1 MELLKEDKIILL
13 NEEFEWNRDFLKD
26 LREEGSSSDGPVET
40 ITEEEVRTA
49 IKQMKKGKAAGPSGV
64 TVEMLQAA
72 GEPGIRWVTEI
83 CNAILKEGKVPSDWE
98 RSWIVSVYKGK
109 GDALECGSYRGIK
122 LLDQVM
128 KVMERVIEKRVRSIV
143 LIDEMQFGFR
153 PGRGT
158 TDAIFIVR
166 QLQEKYL
173 GRKRELWM
181 AFLDL
186 EKAFDRVPREVVW
199 WALGQMNV
207 DRSLINVIMSMYK
220 NARASVKVNG
230 VGGRDFPV
238 EVGVHQ
244 GSVLSPLLFIIVM
257 EALSRTFS
265 DRVSYLKDRKR
276 SDELLGR
283 LGIECVEKKI
293 QRGRL
298 RWFGHV
304 ERKNEEDWVKKCTKL
319 NVDGMVGR
327 GAPRKMWRKCVDED
341 MRSMGIKVCV
351 AQDRCAWRNA
361 IRGPTRASAD
371 ALHLTLVV

>member
-1 MELLKEDKIILL
+1 MTDESEIREVWSSYFEKLL

-72 GEPGIRWVTEI
+72 GEAGIRWVTEI

-238 EVGVHQ
+238 ERGVHQ
-244 GSVLSPLLFIIVM
+244 GSVLSPYFLL
-257 EALSRTFS
+257 L
-265 DRVSYLKDRKR
+265 
-276 SDELLGR
+276 
-283 LGIECVEKKI
+283 
-293 QRGRL
+293 
-298 RWFGHV
+298 
-304 ERKNEEDWVKKCTKL
+304 
-319 NVDGMVGR
+319 
-327 GAPRKMWRKCVDED
+327 
-341 MRSMGIKVCV
+341 
-351 AQDRCAWRNA
+351 
-361 IRGPTRASAD
+361 
-371 ALHLTLVV
+371 